1 MLGEPMPDLSN
12 GLALA
17 QPKNDDG
24 ISDKVLFTAFEIKE
38 KLNNFIKS
46 LEEEGKSTSEI
57 NKLLEFEKVELSLPT
72 ALLTTHEP
80 YRQPT
85 LAMANQPL

>member
-1 MLGEPMPDLSN
+1 MLGEPMPHLSN

-24 ISDKVLFTAFEIKE
+24 ISDKVLFTAFEIKD

-46 LEEEGKSTSEI
+46 LEEEGKSSSEI
-57 NKLLEFEKVELSLPT
+57 NKLLEFEKVELSLQMMT
-72 ALLTTHEP
+72 
-80 YRQPT
+80 
-85 LAMANQPL
+85 NQDFDLDGLKYFQGDL

>member
-1 MLGEPMPDLSN
+1 MLGEPMPHLSN

-24 ISDKVLFTAFEIKE
+24 ISDKVLFTAFEIKD

-46 LEEEGKSTSEI
+46 FEEEGKSSSEI
-57 NKLLEFEKVELSLPT
+57 NKLLEFEKVELSLQMMT
-72 ALLTTHEP
+72 
-80 YRQPT
+80 
-85 LAMANQPL
+85 NQDFDLDGLKYFQGDL